1 MSTGDESLAPVPDL
15 RLRAEFIRGHFQSKP
30 SWQPEIISDR
40 MRAADALLIPAAVL
54 VPLVETANG
63 ELSMLLTQRTE
74 RLKKHSGQ
82 IAFPGGK
89 VDPEDRD
96 PVDAALR
103 EAFEEVGLERKLF
116 EVLGTM
122 PIYETGT
129 GFAITPVVALIQD
142 GFSMSL
148 SEQEVAEA
156 FTVPL
161 SFLMNPR
168 FHQRRSFEWENR
180 SREFYAMPYAGVRH
194 TEEGPQDAEYFIWG
208 ATAAMIR
215 NLYRFLSA

>member
-1 MSTGDESLAPVPDL
+1 L
-15 RLRAEFIRGHFQSKP
+15 RLRAEFIRAHFQSQPK
-30 SWQPEIISDR
+30 WQPEIVSDR
-40 MRAADALLIPAAVL
+40 MRAPGAVLVPAAVL
-54 VPLVETANG
+54 VPLVVSAEG
-63 ELSMLLTQRTE
+63 ELSLLLTQRTE

-96 PVDAALR
+96 AIDAALR
-103 EAFEEVGLERKLF
+103 EAFEEVGLERQLF

-122 PIYETGT
+122 PVYETGT
-129 GFAITPVVALIQD
+129 GFAVTPVVALIRD
-142 GFSMSL
+142 GFSMTL

-168 FHQRRSFEWENR
+168 FHERRSFEWENR
-180 SREFYAMPYAGVRH
+180 SREFYAMPYTGIRQ
-194 TEEGPQDAEYFIWG
+194 TEQGPQAAEYFIWG

>member
-1 MSTGDESLAPVPDL
+1 L
-15 RLRAEFIRGHFQSKP
+15 RLRAEFIRGHFRNNPAWK
-30 SWQPEIISDR
+30 PEIVSDR
-40 MRAADALLIPAAVL
+40 MRGPDAVLIPAAVL
-54 VPLVETANG
+54 VPLVESASG

-89 VDPEDRD
+89 VDPQDRD
-96 PVDAALR
+96 EIDAALR
-103 EAFEEVGLERKLF
+103 EAFEEVGLERHRV

-122 PIYETGT
+122 PTYETGT
-129 GFAITPVVALIQD
+129 GFAITPVVALIQA
-142 GFSMSL
+142 GFTMTL
-148 SEQEVAEA
+148 CEQEVAEA

-161 SFLMNPR
+161 PFLMNPR
-168 FHQRRSFEWENR
+168 FHQRRSFEWESR
-180 SREFYAMPYAGVRH
+180 SREFYAMPYMGIRD
-194 TEEGPQDAEYFIWG
+194 TEQGPEDREYFIWG